1 MVNLLRFS
9 VLSWLVLAVYFVA
22 GCSAIA
28 RAEDAPTKER
38 SKARARAALALAST
52 EITPAVVADPPVMA
66 ARAAAKAA
74 LKACGPNCPC
84 GACDCET
91 CECCKAEKVK
101 PMPPASPP
109 EAVKAEPNRTVVR
122 LPYSL
127 FAKSVEKLKPGE
139 SLTVY
144 VGQDAPAS
152 ATGALF
158 VLTDAIPNEEQRIG
172 VWRCWNDGELKMASM
187 QPAKGGKRIVVEEQR
202 IVGDKLAVVTLYLD
216 EYPDGSRYWCVPC
229 NKGK

>member
-1 MVNLLRFS
+1 
-9 VLSWLVLAVYFVA
+9 
-22 GCSAIA
+22 
-28 RAEDAPTKER
+28 
-38 SKARARAALALAST
+38 
-52 EITPAVVADPPVMA
+52 
-66 ARAAAKAA
+66 
-74 LKACGPNCPC
+74 
-84 GACDCET
+84 
-91 CECCKAEKVK
+91 
-101 PMPPASPP
+101 MPPASPP